1 MNPSRLITFLAMG
14 SATFFTRYVM
24 IAALGRGMPDM
35 VRRWLQYVP
44 AAVLVALIVPAVLV
58 PRGSLEVGRQ
68 TWAALA
74 GAVAAWRT
82 RSGLWTA
89 IVGMTTFWLLQAVGL

>member
-1 MNPSRLITFLAMG
+1 MQHLTTWVGLDDSTEENG
-14 SATFFTRYVM
+14 
-24 IAALGRGMPDM
+24 
-35 VRRWLQYVP
+35 WLQYVP
-44 AAVLVALIVPAVLV
+44 VAVLVALIVPAVLV